1 MATTNELPNRWLFT
15 PEEVAELLRV
25 TRRTVYTWLRTE
37 RLPGTKQG
45 RWVVQRAD
53 LVAFIQGTAAKSAK
67 VVRRRKRRG
76 RRQ

>member
-1 MATTNELPNRWLFT
+1 MSTTDELPNRWLFT

-25 TRRTVYTWLRTE
+25 TRRTVYNWLRTE
-37 RLPGTKQG
+37 RLPGTNYG

-53 LVAFIQGTAAKSAK
+53 LLAFIEGTAAKA
-67 VVRRRKRRG
+67 VQRRKRRG